1 MLWVC
6 VQVLSVCV
14 REWGAV
20 TCRTPL
26 FIRVDRS
33 RLEAALF
40 VFFFSDPDFRPAL
53 HSLLLW
59 GKRIAYKAVWKLQVA
74 DLREK
79 GMGSV
84 LCVVKTS
91 KDGCQAHVAVSVCD
105 GRGIVFMLL
114 GGIGWMSV

>member
-1 MLWVC
+1 M
-6 VQVLSVCV
+6 
-14 REWGAV
+14 
-20 TCRTPL
+20 
-26 FIRVDRS
+26 
-33 RLEAALF
+33 
-40 VFFFSDPDFRPAL
+40 
-53 HSLLLW
+53 
-59 GKRIAYKAVWKLQVA
+59 A